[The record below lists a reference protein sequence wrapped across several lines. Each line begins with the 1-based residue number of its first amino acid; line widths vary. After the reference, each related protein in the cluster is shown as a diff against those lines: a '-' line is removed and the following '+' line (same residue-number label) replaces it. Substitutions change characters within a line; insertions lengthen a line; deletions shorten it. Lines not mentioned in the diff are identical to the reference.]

1 MIPGQ
6 NVSLLLGWCQHLLQ
20 LFADVRYVW
29 GPVQFT
35 INDDTQKFGCSH
47 FHNFISINK
56 YTIYEPRYTFWC
68 KKHEICFV
76 NV

>member
-1 MIPGQ
+1 MMPTPFAPF
-6 NVSLLLGWCQHLLQ
+6 L
-20 LFADVRYVW
+20 ADVRYVR

-35 INDDTQKFGCSH
+35 INDNIQKFGFGH

-56 YTIYEPRYTFWC
+56 YTFYGPRYTFWC